1 MTQRR
6 FKPARPTL
14 LAALLALTGLFAA
27 CGGDDD
33 TGAGAEEQEA
43 LPTWIVSVR
52 PEPGAEN
59 STLRLV
65 QVQHQV
71 QPGGQN
77 VRLKV
82 DGVDVTSYAEFGSEE
97 RVTGP
102 GHILFDPL
110 NDPQAANA
118 PVDLRPGEHTATVEL
133 VELEEVG
140 GPERVVDSFTWNF
153 SIQ

>member
-1 MTQRR
+1 MTQSR

-14 LAALLALTGLFAA
+14 LAALLALTGFLAA

-33 TGAGAEEQEA
+33 TEAGAEAQEA

-71 QPGGQN
+71 QTGGQS
-77 VRLKV
+77 VRLLI
-82 DGVDVTSYAEFGSEE
+82 DGVDVTNEANFGSEE

-102 GHILFDPL
+102 GHILFDP
-110 NDPQAANA
+110 DHPEAANA
-118 PVDLRPGEHTATVEL
+118 PVDLDPGEHTATVEL
-133 VELEEVG
+133 VELEEIG
-140 GPERVVDSFTWNF
+140 GSEEVVDSFTWSF